1 MRNVW
6 SLCTYTII
14 SIAMSRPNIIA
25 CSISLL
31 LYSWGCTST
40 KRYLT
45 NVDKQ
50 FLFLSSQ
57 ILYTNLCQLCFVQLP
72 LTLDFHR
79 SVLYIYSFINITCH
93 FPSILCMEFDVSLLH
108 LEVVFCAASTNVGLS
123 QVSSTPPIL
132 LRRHCATLVTT
143 DDWLAAL
150 HSNTTP
156 GNWHPLPSLPHT
168 RDAIYNKNCP
178 FSSPTAHSRRR
189 LDIVSRSF
197 TRTRTL
203 ASPQSWRDFFTIAY
217 NTSCMTHHTGMAFTV
232 KPFHMC
238 VY

>member
-1 MRNVW
+1 MDDHYVLVFHIYCNVPSYHYCM
-6 SLCTYTII
+6 SL
-14 SIAMSRPNIIA
+14 
-25 CSISLL
+25 SLL
-31 LYSWGCTST
+31 LLVLREAALSQTLFDQCWQTILMPQ
-40 KRYLT
+40 LT
-45 NVDKQ
+45 D
-50 FLFLSSQ
+50 
-57 ILYTNLCQLCFVQLP
+57 FV
-72 LTLDFHR
+72 HK
-79 SVLYIYSFINITCH
+79 SVS
-93 FPSILCMEFDVSLLH
+93 
-108 LEVVFCAASTNVGLS
+108 VVFCAASTNVGLS

-168 RDAIYNKNCP
+168 RDAIYNKNCL
-178 FSSPTAHSRRR
+178 FF
-189 LDIVSRSF
+189 ISRSF
-197 TRTRTL
+197 TRSRTL